1 MESHAIDSRQKPHV
15 AFVPYPAQGH
25 INPMLKLAK
34 LLHAKGIQVT
44 FVNTVY
50 NHNRL
55 LRSRGPNALDG
66 LPSFRFETIP
76 DGLPETDV
84 EATQDITA
92 LCESTMK
99 NCLAPFEELLW
110 RINAR
115 DDVPPV
121 SCIISDDCMSFTL
134 DAAEKLCIPHVLFWS
149 TSACGLMAYLHFYHF
164 IEKGLCPVKDESF
177 LTKGYLDTAIDW
189 IPSMKNLKLKD
200 VPSFIRTTD
209 RDDIMLKFT
218 LHEVERA
225 KRTSAIIL
233 NTFDDLEHDVI
244 RSIQPIFSPVYSIGP
259 LHLLAN
265 RVIEDSGEVGRMGS
279 NLWKEEIECLA
290 WLDTK
295 APDSVVYVN
304 FGSITVT
311 SGKQLAEFALGLAGS
326 GEEFL
331 WVIRPDLVAGE
342 AAVVPPEF
350 LVETRD
356 RGMMA
361 SWCPQ
366 EKVLSHPAVGGF
378 LTHCGWNSMLE
389 SLCGGVPM
397 ICWPFFAEQPTN
409 CKFCCDEWGVG
420 MEISENVKREEIET
434 VVKELMD
441 GENGRKMREKAREWR
456 RLAEKATENTY
467 GSSVINFETV
477 VSKVVLRQRSED

>member
-1 MESHAIDSRQKPHV
+1 MESHAIDNRQKPHV
-15 AFVPYPAQGH
+15 VCVPYPAQGH

-34 LLHAKGIQVT
+34 LFHAKGIHVT

-84 EATQDITA
+84 DATQDVTA

-99 NCLAPFEELLW
+99 NCLAPFEELLLH
-110 RINAR
+110 INAR
-115 DDVPPV
+115 DDVPLV

-134 DAAEKLCIPHVLFWS
+134 DAAEKLCISHVLFWS
-149 TSACGLMAYLHFYHF
+149 TSACGLMAYLHFDHF
-164 IEKGLCPVKDESF
+164 IEKGLCPVNDESY
-177 LTKGYLDTAIDW
+177 LTKEYLDTVIDW

-200 VPSFIRTTD
+200 VPSFVRTTD

-225 KRTSAIIL
+225 KHTSAIIL

-244 RSIQPIFSPVYSIGP
+244 RSLQPIFSPVYSIGP

-265 RVIEDSGEVGRMGS
+265 RENGDSSEIGRMGS

-290 WLDTK
+290 WLNTK
-295 APDSVVYVN
+295 TPDSVVYVN

-311 SGKQLAEFALGLAGS
+311 SAEQLAEFAWGLAGS
-326 GEEFL
+326 GKEFL

-342 AAVVPPEF
+342 AAVVPPDF
-350 LVETRD
+350 LVKTRD
-356 RGMMA
+356 QGMTA

-378 LTHCGWNSMLE
+378 LTHCGWNSVLE

-420 MEISENVKREEIET
+420 MEISQNVKREEIET

-441 GENGRKMREKAREWR
+441 GEKGRKMREKAREWR
-456 RLAEKATENTY
+456 HLAEKATEHTY

-477 VSKVVLRQRSED
+477 VSKVLLRQRSED